1 MLIEIS
7 KGIFVEKSKVT
18 AIVKSRM
25 PPDDI
30 LNAGKP
36 CVSVYGVAEQPFR
49 CFSANTAEV
58 DSHFNWLLSQFDI
71 VRIPE
76 SDSSKKV
83 KSDE

>member
-7 KGIFVEKSKVT
+7 KGIFVEKSKVV
-18 AIVKSRM
+18 AIVRSRM

-49 CFSANTAEV
+49 CFSGSTTEV
-58 DSHFNWLLSQFDI
+58 EQHFNWLLSQFDI

-76 SDSSKKV
+76 SDSNEKV